1 MINATV
7 TNDDGIHDLF
17 VTVIDLNL
25 AVNAVALDRK
35 RINKGEGASISLQ
48 EDGDGHGSISWTVNP
63 ADEPATIR
71 SDNVTVNDGDVVKV
85 SS

>member
-17 VTVIDLNL
+17 VTVVDLNL
-25 AVNAVALDRK
+25 AVNAVALDRR
-35 RINKGEGASISLQ
+35 RINKGDGVPISLQ
-48 EDGDGHGSISWTVNP
+48 EDSDGHGSISWTVNP
-63 ADEPATIR
+63 ADEPATVR

>member
-1 MINATV
+1 MISATV

-25 AVNAVALDRK
+25 AVNTVVLDRK
-35 RINKGEGASISLQ
+35 RINMGDGVPISLQ
-48 EDGDGHGSISWTVNP
+48 EDSDGHGSISWTVNP
-63 ADEPATIR
+63 ADEPATV
-71 SDNVTVNDGDVVKV
+71 NTNTVTVNDGDVVKV

>member
-17 VTVIDLNL
+17 VTVVDLNL
-25 AVNAVALDRK
+25 AVNAVVLNLK
-35 RINKGEGASISLQ
+35 RINKGDGVPISLQ

-63 ADEPATIR
+63 ADEPATVR